1 MIKYIRN
8 RYDLIDSNS
17 TECIVLEER
26 YDVDEYWDESVAPR
40 NYTWLDAKIIISLSN
55 HTIVLHSETEEDLL
69 NKLSTM
75 MDTVGRWSNKHHW
88 IWQFTHPRSSETVKI
103 ARDVLHSIDTMSIMR
118 TVDGDMLLSF
128 NDCTQL
134 GTIRISDSTY
144 PHLGLQGNLQTVLN
158 NLSNALSDIHL
169 HIHTP

>member
-17 TECIVLEER
+17 AECIVLEEH
-26 YDVDEYWDESVAPR
+26 YDVDEYWGGSVAPR

-75 MDTVGRWSNKHHW
+75 MHTVSKWINKGSW
-88 IWQFTHPRSSETVKI
+88 VWQSAHPQSSDTVKI
-103 ARDVLHSIDTMSIMR
+103 ARDVSKSIDTISIMR

-144 PHLGLQGNLQTVLN
+144 PHLGLQGNLQTILN
-158 NLSNALSDIHL
+158 NLSNALSDMHL
-169 HIHTP
+169 RINTL